1 MSQANVEIVK
11 RAIDAFNRRDL
22 DAFMECVTPD
32 IEYYPSLVG
41 TVEGRSFKGREGMDR
56 YFEDVRDS
64 WEDFRIVADEY
75 RDLGDRVLWLGRMEG
90 RGRGS
95 GVPVDTPYWAIS
107 DFWDDKVLCIRTYLD
122 QAEAL
127 RAAGLSE

>member
-11 RAIDAFNRRDL
+11 RAFDAFNRRDL

-41 TVEGRSFKGREGMDR
+41 AVERRSFSGREGMEQ
-56 YFEDVRDS
+56 YFEDQRVA
-64 WEDFRIVADEY
+64 WEQFRVLTDEC
-75 RDLGDRVLWLGRMEG
+75 RDLGERVLVLGRMEG

-95 GVPVDTPYWAIS
+95 GVPVDAPYGTIS
-107 DFWDDKVLCIRTYLD
+107 DFRDGKVSRIRVYLD
-122 QAEAL
+122 HGEAL
-127 RAAGLSE
+127 RAAGLEG

>member
-22 DAFMECVTPD
+22 NVYDELWTPD
-32 IEYYPSLVG
+32 FEWFPAMAGIVDG
-41 TVEGRSFKGREGMDR
+41 DSFRGREGMARNYEVLGDI
-56 YFEDVRDS
+56 
-64 WEDFRIVADEY
+64 WEEFRVVGEEF
-75 RDLGDRVLWLGRMEG
+75 RDLGDRVLGLGRLDG

-95 GVPVDTPYWAIS
+95 GTPVDAPFRAVFDFRDGKIS
-107 DFWDDKVLCIRTYLD
+107 RARSYLD
-122 QAEAL
+122 HGEAL

>member
-1 MSQANVEIVK
+1 MSDENVEIVQ

-41 TVEGRSFKGREGMDR
+41 TIEGRSFRGREGMEQ
-56 YFEDVRDS
+56 YFEDVRAS
-64 WEDFRIVADEY
+64 WEDFRIVHDEH
-75 RDLGDRVLWLGRMEG
+75 RDLGERVLWLGRMEG
-90 RGRGS
+90 RGKGS
-95 GVPVDTPYWAIS
+95 GVPVDTPYWAIG
-107 DFWDDKVLCIRTYLD
+107 DFRQGKLSCIRTYLD
-122 QAEAL
+122 DGEAL